1 MALQGELSAGVRVF
15 SDLKAL
21 DVNSISPRPPD
32 TSNPLLYK
40 FSDALITPDPFYSE
54 DYAAQ
59 HKGRKTTIVID
70 NGEPG
75 SCASLLWHFLLL
87 CIFTVR
93 RHLGVPSSSFNSL
106 W

>member
-32 TSNPLLYK
+32 TSNPLLYN

-75 SCASLLWHFLLL
+75 CRGSLLCHFLLL
-87 CIFTVR
+87 YIFTVR
-93 RHLGVPSSSFNSL
+93 QRLGVPSSSLNSS